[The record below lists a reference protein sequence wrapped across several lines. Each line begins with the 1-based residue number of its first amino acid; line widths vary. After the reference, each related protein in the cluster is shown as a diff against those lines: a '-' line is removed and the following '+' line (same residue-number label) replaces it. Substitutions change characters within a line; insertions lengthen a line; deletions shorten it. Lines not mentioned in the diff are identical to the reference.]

1 MFKSLR
7 YCITALVL
15 VATCALSAM
24 AQSTVTGAINGT
36 VTNPNKE
43 VITGATITAKN
54 NGTNKETTATTDDN
68 GGYKIVNL
76 EPGTY
81 TVTVNGSGFAPFS
94 NENVVVEVGR
104 STTFDVPL
112 SVQGVT
118 GTVQVTAEAPVINTS
133 QQDFSTNINQTSINE
148 LPINGRRWS
157 NFAILTPGAVPDG
170 TFGLI
175 SFRGI
180 SGLLNN
186 NTVDGGDNNQAFFA
200 EERGRTR
207 IPYVISQASIREFQ
221 VNTSSYS
228 AEYGRSAGGVTNA
241 VTKSGTNEFHGS
253 GFFYD
258 RNNKWGARNPLATN
272 SVLVNG
278 VFTPVGIKP
287 VDVRYQ
293 FGGTI
298 GGPIVK
304 NKAFFFFSYD
314 QQRRNFPGLA
324 RFTDPN
330 FLNTADKCLL
340 TTPLGTQTSNTLC
353 PGLTGGTRGTA
364 GATNPLTTGKGLTSA
379 QVDTALSFLNSLSG
393 TLPRRGDN
401 LILLPKVDWHINSNH
416 VFTATYND
424 LKWNSPAGIQTQATN
439 TLARDNFG
447 DDFVRARFLNLRLAS
462 TLSSKLVNEARF
474 QYGQDFE
481 YEFSQPPL
489 PGEPTNSLGGR
500 SPNTFL
506 TNGFSFGMPN
516 FLERISFPD
525 ERRTQVADTMTYST
539 GNHTLKFGGD
549 INHSKDIIN
558 NLRFSGGEFNYNGGA
573 NGLGF
578 TGSLN
583 DFILDYTNF
592 KSALPG
598 TTTCYSSTS
607 RFSGKCYSGN
617 FNQGLG
623 VLGLTLAT
631 NDYNFF
637 FQDDWRINP
646 RFTLNLG
653 LRYEYQ
659 QNPTN
664 VTARINPAL
673 PQTGNRVA
681 DKNNWGP
688 RIGFAYDVNGDGKT
702 SVRGGY
708 GVYFGRVINSTV
720 YNALINTGVGTDV
733 AQRQVTLQAASAGS
747 PIFPNLLGAGSLVP
761 SAIQYFASDFQLPR
775 IQQFDAVF
783 EREIAHNTV
792 VSASYLFSYGQ
803 YLPNFVDTNLP
814 TPGTPNLQFV
824 NLVAVGGPAD
834 GRVVRMPIFLGA
846 NQRTA
851 FTTSRPN
858 PLYAQITEIRSDVF
872 SKYNALVL
880 QFNRRM
886 TRGLQ
891 IQSNYTLSRAFD
903 NGQSSVTF
911 SSNNLPLVAYDQAG
925 ENALSGFDRR
935 HKFTFS
941 MVYNTTYKNK
951 DNKAVRALL
960 NGWTIAPVFNWFSGQ
975 RYTGN
980 VSGSISASAVGFTP
994 NAGTGVCIGPTGS
1007 DPATTQ
1013 SCFTPGGGVNG
1024 SGGATRY
1031 PGLPRNFFKQ
1041 PSIQFL
1047 DLRLSRRFSIGE
1059 KAKIEVLAEAFNF
1072 FNRTEVTSVNTTLY
1086 NLSGSTLT
1094 FNPSF
1099 GQTTGADSTL
1109 FRERQVQLAVRFEF

>member
-1 MFKSLR
+1 
-7 YCITALVL
+7 
-15 VATCALSAM
+15 
-24 AQSTVTGAINGT
+24 
-36 VTNPNKE
+36 
-43 VITGATITAKN
+43 
-54 NGTNKETTATTDDN
+54 
-68 GGYKIVNL
+68 
-76 EPGTY
+76 
-81 TVTVNGSGFAPFS
+81 
-94 NENVVVEVGR
+94 
-104 STTFDVPL
+104 
-112 SVQGVT
+112 VT

-133 QQDFSTNINQTSINE
+133 QQDFSSNINQTTINE
-148 LPINGRRWS
+148 SPINGRRWS

-241 VTKSGTNEFHGS
+241 VTKSGTNEFHGG

-258 RNNKWGARNPLATN
+258 RNNKWGTRNPLATN
-272 SVLVNG
+272 TVLVNG

-304 NKAFFFFSYD
+304 DKAFFFFSYD

-330 FLNTADKCLL
+330 ILNTITAANRTTLVSRGL
-340 TTPLGTQTSNTLC
+340 TT
-353 PGLTGGTRGTA
+353 
-364 GATNPLTTGKGLTSA
+364 A
-379 QVDTALSFLNSLSG
+379 QIDSTLSFLNSLTG

-401 LILLPKVDWHINSNH
+401 LILLPKVDWHINSNN

-439 TLARDNFG
+439 TRARDNFG
-447 DDFVRARFLNLRLAS
+447 DDFVRARFVNLRLAS

-489 PGEPTNSLGGR
+489 PGEPTNSVGGR
-500 SPNTFL
+500 SPQTFIN
-506 TNGFSFGMPN
+506 NGFTFGIPE
-516 FLERISFPD
+516 FLERVAFPD
-525 ERRTQVADTMTYST
+525 ERRTQFADTLTYST

-549 INHSKDIIN
+549 FNHSKDIIN
-558 NLRFSGGEFNYNGGA
+558 NLRFSGGEFNYTGA
-573 NGLGF
+573 NGLP
-578 TGSLN
+578 
-583 DFILDYTNF
+583 DFIVDYSNF
-592 KSALPG
+592 TSGGAIRALVPTVASPNLG
-598 TTTCYSSTS
+598 VCFGSTRRAGQCY
-607 RFSGKCYSGN
+607 GGN
-617 FNQGLG
+617 FNQGFG

-637 FQDDWRINP
+637 MQDDWRFSS
-646 RFTLNLG
+646 RLTLNIG
-653 LRYEYQ
+653 LRYEFQ
-659 QNPTN
+659 QNPNPTK
-664 VTARINPAL
+664 VNPAL
-673 PQTGNRVA
+673 PITGNKVS
-681 DKNNWGP
+681 DKNNFGP
-688 RIGFAYDVNGDGKT
+688 RFGFAYDVNGDGKT
-702 SVRGGY
+702 AVRGGY

-720 YNALINTGVGTDV
+720 YNALINTGLGADV
-733 AQRQVTLQAASAGS
+733 AQRQVTVTATNAIA
-747 PIFPNLLGAGSLVP
+747 PIYPNLIPPGTLTTPAV
-761 SAIQYFASDFQLPR
+761 QYFASNFQLPR
-775 IQQFDAVF
+775 IHQLDAVV
-783 EREIAHNTV
+783 EREMAHNTV

-803 YLPNFVDTNLP
+803 YLPNFVDTNLAPP
-814 TPGTPNLQFV
+814 TNFV
-824 NLVAVGGPAD
+824 SFNVVGGPAD
-834 GRVVRMPIFLGA
+834 GQVFREPLFLGA
-846 NQRTA
+846 
-851 FTTSRPN
+851 RPN
-858 PLYAQITEIRSDVF
+858 PAFAQITEIRSDVF

-911 SSNNLPLVAYDQAG
+911 TSNNLPLNAFDQSG
-925 ENALSGFDRR
+925 DNGLSAFDRR
-935 HKFTFS
+935 HKFVFS
-941 MVYNTTYKNK
+941 LVYNTNYKNK
-951 DNKAVRALL
+951 DNKAARALL
-960 NGWTIAPVFNWFSGQ
+960 NGWTISPILNWFSGQ

-980 VSGSISASAVGFTP
+980 VSGSAAAVSFGLS
-994 NAGTGVCIGPTGS
+994 GS
-1007 DPATTQ
+1007 
-1013 SCFTPGGGVNG
+1013 TPGGGVNG
-1024 SGGATRY
+1024 SGGSTRF
-1031 PGLPRNFFKQ
+1031 GLYPRNFFKQ
-1041 PSIQFL
+1041 PAIQYL

-1072 FNRTEVTSVNTTLY
+1072 FNRTQVTSVNPTLY

-1094 FNPSF
+1094 FNTPF